1 MTITTRTTITF
12 YIPEEH
18 EALASF
24 QNHNDM
30 AEWKEIT
37 DSKYA
42 SYSKTETIWAAT
54 VEGGRRR

>member
-12 YIPEEH
+12 RIPEEH

-24 QNHNDM
+24 QSRNDL

-42 SYSKTETIWAAT
+42 SYSKTETIYWRVSDGKAD
-54 VEGGRRR
+54 